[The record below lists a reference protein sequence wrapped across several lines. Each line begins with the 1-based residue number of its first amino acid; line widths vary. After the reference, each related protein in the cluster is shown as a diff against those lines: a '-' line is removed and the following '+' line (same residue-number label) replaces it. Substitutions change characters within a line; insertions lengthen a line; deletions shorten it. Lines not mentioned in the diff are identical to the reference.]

1 MKISDP
7 LGKVYSHTMFR
18 RRSYDMHDEN
28 DATTTPT
35 PDPNPTPPPPLP
47 PHTNRGGYFDA
58 RNRSR
63 SHDRVVEEEEEDRES
78 VVSERSEDSLS
89 TKSSRIVGGS
99 SRRLGSRRNQRGISS
114 VRDVPFTAR
123 PGLPIIP
130 RGLAITQSFIW
141 RTYFLPNIEWDLHFT
156 YITNWS
162 TYYSKN

>member
-47 PHTNRGGYFDA
+47 PHTNRGGYFDG

-63 SHDRVVEEEEEDRES
+63 SRDRVVEEEDEDRES
-78 VVSERSEDSLS
+78 VASERSDDSLS
-89 TKSSRIVGGS
+89 TKSSRIVGGN
-99 SRRLGSRRNQRGISS
+99 SRRISSRRNQRGMSS
-114 VRDVPFTAR
+114 VRSGILIRFKNILLWPMPLFLLSTHKQCILSHFMHNSTAAMF
-123 PGLPIIP
+123 P
-130 RGLAITQSFIW
+130 
-141 RTYFLPNIEWDLHFT
+141 
-156 YITNWS
+156 
-162 TYYSKN
+162 

>member
-141 RTYFLPNIEWDLHFT
+141 RTYFLPNIE
-156 YITNWS
+156 
-162 TYYSKN
+162 